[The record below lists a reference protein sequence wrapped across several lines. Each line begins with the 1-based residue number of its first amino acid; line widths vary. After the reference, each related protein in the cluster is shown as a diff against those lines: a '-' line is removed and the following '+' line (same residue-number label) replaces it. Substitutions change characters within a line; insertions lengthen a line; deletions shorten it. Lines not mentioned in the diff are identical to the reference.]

1 MPETE
6 DDVILTPSLTSQEHE
21 SEGGRTPLMK
31 ACRAGHLCTVQFLIV
46 KGGDVNKTTTNNDHT
61 PLSLACAGGHVPVVE
76 LLLIH
81 GADPHHKLKVRYP
94 GPTVLEEGVSTV
106 FLVLCGGAS

>member
-1 MPETE
+1 MTVFHPVSTMTREVE
-6 DDVILTPSLTSQEHE
+6 ADIPCLQEHE

-61 PLSLACAGGHVPVVE
+61 PLSLACAGGHLPVVE
-76 LLLIH
+76 LLLVH
-81 GADPHHKLKVRYP
+81 GADPHHKLKVSH
-94 GPTVLEEGVSTV
+94 GLMV
-106 FLVLCGGAS
+106 

>member
-1 MPETE
+1 MLWKST
-6 DDVILTPSLTSQEHE
+6 ILLVLQEHE

-76 LLLIH
+76 LLLVN
-81 GADPHHKLKVRYP
+81 GADPHHKLKVCINMWY
-94 GPTVLEEGVSTV
+94 L
-106 FLVLCGGAS
+106 LLIVLCAFCQ